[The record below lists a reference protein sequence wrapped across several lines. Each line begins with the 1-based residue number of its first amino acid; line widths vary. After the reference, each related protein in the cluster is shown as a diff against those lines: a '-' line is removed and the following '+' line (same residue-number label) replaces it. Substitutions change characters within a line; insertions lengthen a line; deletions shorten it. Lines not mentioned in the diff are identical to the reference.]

1 MAAAN
6 VRRAVFAGVLGFMS
20 FGAGESAV
28 YGQPA
33 RQSQPLSPA
42 GNLNGRPLLQAQG
55 EDRITVSGAR
65 ISMGDGVDC
74 PKIRAD
80 DGMETPISY
89 LAPSIAIGD
98 RVEVTGFM
106 AVMTTCRGKVLFAE
120 EVRALGK

>member
-20 FGAGESAV
+20 FGAGECAV

-33 RQSQPLSPA
+33 RQSQPLSAA